1 MLIDT
6 DILIWY
12 LKGNRNAFTFIEK
25 QNGFF
30 VSVVTYIELIQGM
43 RNKNELFQLR
53 KAFRQWDVKILYVN
67 EEISTKAMFLVE
79 RFYLSHSFQL
89 ADSLISSTCLVNGL
103 TLATGNDKHYSM
115 IQNLTIL
122 PFRHN
127 EN

>member
-12 LKGNRNAFTFIEK
+12 MRGDQNAYSFIEK
-25 QNGFF
+25 QSGFV

-43 RNKNELFQLR
+43 RSKNELAQLR
-53 KAFRQWDVKILYVN
+53 RAFRQWDAKILYVN

-79 RFYLSHSFQL
+79 RYYLSHSLQL
-89 ADSLISSTCLVNGL
+89 ADSLISSTCLTYGL
-103 TLATGNDKHYSM
+103 TLATGNDKHYCM
-115 IQNLTIL
+115 IQNLTIY